1 MKKVFIGTLIYVLI
15 LLLIQ
20 IDSHFF
26 PAVWESRIITVNT
39 DWIGIILL
47 LVMIILAL
55 AILNSLA
62 YRHRTSTSEPDHVD
76 RWILASSSVVVA
88 YYVLSRIV
96 LPLILLSKVS

>member
-1 MKKVFIGTLIYVLI
+1 LKKVFVGTFIYVLI
-15 LLLIQ
+15 LILIQ
-20 IDSHFF
+20 INSYFF
-26 PAVWESRIITVNT
+26 PAVWESTIITINT
-39 DWIGIILL
+39 DWIGIILI